1 MPRMPLRL
9 KQALIVAALGA
20 ATFLAINPAR
30 AQDYRSQDG
39 GYQRPHHAAYHRLH
53 KPSFD
58 CSQARQAAE
67 RAICTDR
74 TLSQTDLRTAHL
86 YDEVIHR
93 ADKVSDAA
101 AVALIR
107 QTQRDFLQQRN
118 ACGGNHG
125 CIEGEYRAI
134 SRQLLAFM
142 RQLD

>member
-1 MPRMPLRL
+1 MPRLHLRL

-20 ATFLAINPAR
+20 ATFLAVNPAR
-30 AQDYRSQDG
+30 AHDYG
-39 GYQRPHHAAYHRLH
+39 NQRPHQAASYRRHT
-53 KPSFD
+53 PSFD
-58 CSQARQAAE
+58 CGFARQAAE
-67 RAICTDR
+67 QAICTDR
-74 TLSQTDLRTAHL
+74 TLSQTDIRTAHL

-93 ADKVSDAA
+93 AGRVSDAA

-107 QTQRDFLQQRN
+107 QTQRNFLQQRN

-134 SRQLLAFM
+134 DRLLHAYM